1 MDMLKLGP
9 NGALV
14 YCMEFLETNFE
25 WLISSI
31 RKFPN
36 EKYFLFD
43 FPGQVTKV
51 FYMRRPWVAPDITW
65 PFNPLVEFF
74 CQDIFAAQFLLYV

>member
-1 MDMLKLGP
+1 MEKSKVRKITFSKHKIFFQQLEDVMDMLKLGP
-9 NGALV
+9 NGALM

-31 RKFPN
+31 RKFPT

-43 FPGQVTKV
+43 FPGQVTV
-51 FYMRRPWVAPDITW
+51 
-65 PFNPLVEFF
+65 
-74 CQDIFAAQFLLYV
+74 